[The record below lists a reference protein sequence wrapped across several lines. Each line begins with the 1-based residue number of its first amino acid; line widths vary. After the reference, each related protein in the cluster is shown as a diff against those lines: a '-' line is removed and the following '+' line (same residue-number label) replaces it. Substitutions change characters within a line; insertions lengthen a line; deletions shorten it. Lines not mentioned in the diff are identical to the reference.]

1 MKRLLCLFC
10 ALCLLFGLCA
20 CHSAPTPTESSTASA
35 SAPTSESTTQARTE
49 PSTEPTTEAS
59 TEIPTTAAPQ
69 SDFELGACTVE
80 TYRDENGTIWAM
92 GIAEIVNK
100 SDTPLYLDY
109 GTFAFRGGD
118 DTLVMTADAIA
129 AYPQVLMPGESGYYF
144 EVVEP
149 DLPDT
154 EPLQL
159 TVTPDIRKAEVES
172 VRYTVTDTQLRNS
185 PYGGLELFG
194 KVENTTDADG
204 ELVCIAAVLLDAEG
218 KPIGL
223 LTTILTEKLN
233 AGSTAEF
240 TLESFML
247 PSELKASTA
256 AQTLCFA
263 YPLQEQP

>member
-35 SAPTSESTTQARTE
+35 SAPPRE
-49 PSTEPTTEAS
+49 PATEAS
-59 TEIPTTAAPQ
+59 TEPSSEVPDTTAPQ
-69 SDFELGACTVE
+69 SDFELGACNAE
-80 TYRDENGTIWAM
+80 AYRDENGIIWAM

-109 GTFAFRGGD
+109 GTFTFRDGD
-118 DTLVMTADAIA
+118 GTLVMTADAIA
-129 AYPQVLMPGESGYYF
+129 AYPQVLLPGERGYYF

-159 TVTPDIRKAEVES
+159 TIEPDIRKAAVEG
-172 VRYTVTDTQLRNS
+172 VRYTVTDTQLRDS
-185 PYGGLELFG
+185 PYGGIELFG

-218 KPIGL
+218 APIGL
-223 LTTILTEKLN
+223 LTTILTEKLK